1 MRVSIHWLQEWV
13 DVDRE
18 PAAVAAALTMAGL
31 EVDAVEPVAPAL
43 DGVVVAKVL
52 DVEPHPQADRLSVC
66 DVDAGAGRHHRVVCG
81 APNVRA
87 GVAAPFAP
95 VGTRLPDG
103 RRIEA
108 AAIRGVTSDGMLCS
122 AQELGLSDDAAGLLL
137 LDADAAAGTPLAAY
151 LRLDDAVLDVDLTPN
166 RGDCFSILGIAREL
180 AALHGTALHDPRP
193 GTVTPNADARFAV
206 ELRAASGCP
215 RFAGRVVR
223 GVDGGRDSPLWLREK
238 LRRAGLRAI
247 HPVVDVTNY
256 VMLELGQPLHAYDL
270 PRLAQQIIVR
280 YAEPGERL
288 TLLDGKRVTL
298 DPDVLV
304 IADHS
309 GAIGLAGIMGGESTA
324 VTAATKDVFFEA
336 AFFAPESMQGRA
348 RRYGLQTDASTRFER
363 GVDFTLQER
372 AIERATALLAE
383 IAGGQAGPLVVQEI
397 SDALPRRDP
406 IGLRH
411 ARLESVLGLEL
422 SATEVEAA
430 LVGLGMAVEAGND
443 GWRVRP
449 PPYRFDLAI
458 EEDLIEEVARRV
470 GYDRIPATPGAVSSH
485 LARASERYVDLESV
499 ADTLAARGYAE
510 VITYSFVDR
519 ETEQRINPG
528 TADVD
533 LANPIS
539 SDMNVMRRSLW
550 PGLLKT
556 AHENLSRQQHRV
568 RLFEI
573 GHQFEHGEEGVLETN
588 VLAGLA
594 VGPQWPEQWAEPARD
609 VDFFD
614 VKADVEALLRLTGRD
629 EEAVFEPDEHPALLP
644 GQTARIKIAGSPVGW
659 LGAVHPRLQRE
670 FDLRRPPL
678 LFALQ
683 TEQAFAARVPQFDEY
698 SKFPAVRRDVAV
710 VVDESISVRRL
721 LEHVRKAAGPM
732 LRDAVPFDL
741 YRGEGVDSSRKS
753 VALGLILQDTSRTLT
768 DEDAERTVQS
778 VTRHLERELGATIR
792 T

>member
-1 MRVSIHWLQEWV
+1 LRVSIQWLREWV
-13 DVDRE
+13 DVDGE
-18 PAAVAAALTMAGL
+18 AAAVAGELTTAGL
-31 EVDAVEPVAPAL
+31 EVDAVEPVAPPL

-66 DVDAGAGRHHRVVCG
+66 SVDAGGTRHRVVCG
-81 APNVRA
+81 APNVHA
-87 GVAAPFAP
+87 GVSAPFAP

-103 RRIEA
+103 RCIEA
-108 AAIRGVTSDGMLCS
+108 AEIRGVTSDGMLCS
-122 AQELGLSDDAAGLLL
+122 AQELGLSDDASGLLL
-137 LDADAAAGTPLAAY
+137 LEADAPAGTPLATY
-151 LRLDDAVLDVDLTPN
+151 LRLDDEVLDIDLTPN
-166 RGDCFSILGIAREL
+166 RGDCFSVLGIAREL
-180 AALHGTALHDPRP
+180 AALHGTGLHDPRP
-193 GTVTPNADARFAV
+193 AVVAPSHDGRCAV
-206 ELRAASGCP
+206 ELAAGAGCP

-223 GVDGGRDSPLWLREK
+223 NVDGRRQSPLWLREK

-270 PRLAQQIIVR
+270 PRIAQQIIVR
-280 YAEPGERL
+280 YAEPGEEL

-304 IADHS
+304 IADRS

-324 VTAATKDVFFEA
+324 VTAATKDVLFEA
-336 AFFAPESMQGRA
+336 AFFDPKAMQGRA

-372 AIERATALLAE
+372 AIERATALLEE
-383 IAGGQAGPLVVQEI
+383 IAGGQAGPVVVEEI
-397 SDALPRRDP
+397 SAALPQREP
-406 IGLRH
+406 IRLRH

-422 SATEVEAA
+422 PAGEVEAA
-430 LVGLGMAVEAGND
+430 LVSLGMEVEAGK
-443 GWRVRP
+443 GAWRVRP

-458 EEDLIEEVARRV
+458 EEDLVEEVGRRI
-470 GYDRIPATPGAVSSH
+470 GYDRIPATPGTISSH

-499 ADTLAARGYAE
+499 ADTLVARGYAE
-510 VITYSFVDR
+510 IITYSFVDR

-528 TADVD
+528 TADVE

-556 AHENLSRQQHRV
+556 ARENLSRQQHRL

-573 GHQFEHGEEGVLETN
+573 GHQFEQGKEGVIETN

-609 VDFFD
+609 ADFFD
-614 VKADVEALLRLTGRD
+614 VKADVEALLRLTGRG
-629 EEAVFEPDEHPALLP
+629 EEVVFEPDEHPALLP
-644 GQTARIKIAGSPVGW
+644 GQTARVKIADSPVGW
-659 LGAVHPRLQRE
+659 LGVVHPRLQRE
-670 FDLRRPPL
+670 FELRKPPL

-683 TEQAFAARVPQFDEY
+683 TEHAFAARVPHFDEY
-698 SKFPAVRRDVAV
+698 SKFPAVRRDLAV
-710 VVDESISVRRL
+710 VVDEKVSVLSL
-721 LEHVRKAAGPM
+721 LEEVRKAAGPM
-732 LRDAVPFDL
+732 LRHAVPFDL

-778 VTRHLERELGATIR
+778 VTLHLERELGATIR